1 MPSFK
6 EGSFTQ
12 DIQRGTEMRSG
23 QALIALSSLP
33 WCSPAAPL
41 LAYVLLPHCRQEEVE
56 LYRLPSPSLC
66 APHSTRVTPAL

>member
-1 MPSFK
+1 MSSFK
-6 EGSFTQ
+6 EGGFTE
-12 DIQRGTEMRSG
+12 DIRCGTEMLSG
-23 QALIALSSLP
+23 QALMALSSLP